1 MVDCLER
8 WWWVG
13 VISIFLLLNDSF
25 MLLIERKQKE
35 PIDVDF
41 GYSLLNVFKM
51 CLTVLPIAAFI
62 G

>member
-1 MVDCLER
+1 MVG
-8 WWWVG
+8 WGG
-13 VISIFLLLNDSF
+13 VICIFLLLNDSF

-35 PIDVDF
+35 ARDVDF

-51 CLTVLPIAAFI
+51 CFTVLPIDAFI